1 VYVVQQKSGSVATK
15 LRSASASSSGAIFL
29 VTALAHPLE
38 EEEEEE
44 TGEGEGGGREEDQE
58 EDRRKRVCEAVFLT
72 VWIGLPDNGRFFGAI
87 FEPRG
92 TWRANNEVNGVKDWF
107 SGAVIPRR

>member
-38 EEEEEE
+38 EEE
-44 TGEGEGGGREEDQE
+44 TGEGEGGGGEEEQE
-58 EDRRKRVCEAVFLT
+58 EDRRKRLCEAVFLT

-87 FEPRG
+87 FEPPG
-92 TWRANNEVNGVKDWF
+92 TRRANNEVNGVKDWF